1 MGHAQS
7 HGHRIGCMAG
17 YKSIVRTFIGLWK
30 AGKTAQ
36 LPQST
41 EKRLTTGEDLMR
53 VALMPHIKDQPVLS
67 GIKHPVDGHRK
78 LHHTQVGGQ
87 MPTGLGNALDEKRA
101 KLPAKLLHLFI
112 IQIFYVLRIM
122 DLF

>member
-1 MGHAQS
+1 
-7 HGHRIGCMAG
+7 
-17 YKSIVRTFIGLWK
+17 
-30 AGKTAQ
+30 
-36 LPQST
+36 
-41 EKRLTTGEDLMR
+41 MR
-53 VALMPHIKDQPVLS
+53 VALMPHIEDQPILS
-67 GIKHPVDGHRK
+67 GIKHPVDGYRK

-87 MPTGLGNALDEKRA
+87 MPTGLGNALDKKRA

>member
-1 MGHAQS
+1 
-7 HGHRIGCMAG
+7 
-17 YKSIVRTFIGLWK
+17 
-30 AGKTAQ
+30 
-36 LPQST
+36 
-41 EKRLTTGEDLMR
+41 
-53 VALMPHIKDQPVLS
+53 
-67 GIKHPVDGHRK
+67 
-78 LHHTQVGGQ
+78 